1 MQRPAATTQSHVATR
16 DWAARV
22 FGRAS
27 LPDARLERR
36 LVQTVASL
44 AAHPGEAMHRAC
56 ESWAASKGGY
66 RFLANERVTSEM
78 VSDPLFQE
86 GCELCEDQEYVFAV
100 QDTTYLNYSHH
111 PSVEGLGPL
120 NDETMRGLVVHNTMS
135 VRADGQP
142 LGLLDMQVWA
152 REKTKR
158 KTRGERRA
166 LPPEEKE
173 SRKWFLAARAA
184 HERMVAMYPD
194 GARPRLI
201 FVADREADDHDFM
214 EEIRILQEGFI
225 IRAARR
231 NRLVAGEPRTLGEAL
246 AAGRVGTRM
255 EIEIPRRGNRP
266 ARTARVEVRWRKV
279 TLTPGKSAPAGRT
292 PQTVWTVW
300 VYEPN
305 PPDEKHQ
312 LDWMLLT
319 SEPVENAED
328 AKWVV
333 TAYTYRWRVEDFHR
347 VLKSGCRIEAHQ
359 FKSEERLEK
368 LIFLCAAIAMRI
380 LRLTYLARTEPE
392 ALCTVVLSDL
402 EWRTLWT
409 YIHKTKPR
417 ANQKP
422 PPLQKAV
429 LWIGRLGGHL
439 GRRRDGMPGV
449 KTLWLGWRD
458 LYLLTAY
465 EHARSLLD

>member
-1 MQRPAATTQSHVATR
+1 
-16 DWAARV
+16 V

-27 LPDARLERR
+27 LPDTRLGRR
-36 LVQTVASL
+36 LVQTAASL
-44 AAHPGEAMHRAC
+44 AASPGESLNRAC
-56 ESWAASKGGY
+56 ENWAESKGGY

-78 VSDPLFQE
+78 LSEPVFEE
-86 GCELCEDQEYVFAV
+86 GCELCEGQQYVFAV

-120 NDETMRGLVVHNTMS
+120 NDETMQGLVMHNTMS

-152 REKTKR
+152 REKTEP
-158 KTRGERRA
+158 KTRRERRS
-166 LPPEEKE
+166 LPMEEKE
-173 SRKWFLAARAA
+173 SRKWFFAARAA
-184 HERMVAMYPD
+184 HERVMVMYPD
-194 GARPRLI
+194 GERPRLI
-201 FVADREADDHDFM
+201 FVADREADDHDLI
-214 EEIRILQEGFI
+214 EEIRKLQEGFI
-225 IRAARR
+225 LRVARR

-246 AAGRVGTRM
+246 AAERVGRRM
-255 EIEIPRRGNRP
+255 EVEVPRRGNRR
-266 ARTARVEVRWRKV
+266 ARTAQVELRWRQF

-292 PQTVWTVW
+292 PQKVWAVW

-305 PPDEKHQ
+305 PPNERQ
-312 LDWMLLT
+312 RLDWMLLS
-319 SEPVENAED
+319 SEPVENVED
-328 AKWVV
+328 AGWVV

-359 FKSEERLEK
+359 FKSEDRIEK
-368 LIFLCAAIAMRI
+368 LIFLFAAIAMRI
-380 LRLTYLARTEPE
+380 LRLTHLARTEPE
-392 ALCTVVLSDL
+392 APCTTVLSDL

-409 YIHKTKPR
+409 CIHKTKPR
-417 ANQKP
+417 ASQKP
-422 PPLQKAV
+422 PPLRMAV

-458 LYLLTAY
+458 LCLLTAY
-465 EHARSLLD
+465 EHVRSSIE